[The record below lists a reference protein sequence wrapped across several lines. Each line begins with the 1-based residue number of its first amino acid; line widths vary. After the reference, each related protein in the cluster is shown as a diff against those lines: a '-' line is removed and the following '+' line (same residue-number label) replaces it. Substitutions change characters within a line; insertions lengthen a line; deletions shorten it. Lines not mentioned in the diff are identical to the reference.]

1 MTEKYNL
8 EAVDNSDR
16 RYRYEIDAM
25 VRRYFMERIALAIN
39 FEQTCLEIGSHDG
52 SMTSQLLEYF
62 SHVDLLEPA
71 DMFHESLNSTF
82 GEKITLH
89 PYTVSEANF
98 DKKFQNIFLVHVLEH
113 LENPSGQLRK
123 ILDWLT
129 DDGKLFI
136 LVPNANA
143 LSRKIAWK
151 MGMMENVED
160 VLPGEAQ
167 QGHLRTY
174 SLETLKADVEDAGL
188 KVSQIGGIL
197 KKPLANFQL
206 DLALEQSI
214 ITLDYLQALNELSME
229 DPSDASSIFVV
240 SHRP

>member
-1 MTEKYNL
+1 MP
-8 EAVDNSDR
+8 
-16 RYRYEIDAM
+16 
-25 VRRYFMERIALAIN
+25 
-39 FEQTCLEIGSHDG
+39 Q
-52 SMTSQLLEYF
+52 
-62 SHVDLLEPA
+62 
-71 DMFHESLNSTF
+71 
-82 GEKITLH
+82 
-89 PYTVSEANF
+89 
-98 DKKFQNIFLVHVLEH
+98 
-113 LENPSGQLRK
+113 